1 MVLFLFHNKIFSS
14 PLRFAPCATLPLRG
28 ERVAHSGP
36 MRHNAPNMR
45 HCESNVSGHFLQMRQ
60 SMRHLCATLKSGALC
75 PNAPLE
81 MAHSRTYTASLS
93 SSSALWTPTGD
104 SFKLRF
110 PANTKPSLRKSLSLR
125 WTVRLARP
133 HAVASSARSLGLS
146 L

>member
-1 MVLFLFHNKIFSS
+1 MVSFCFTIKYFLVRSASRHAPLS
-14 PLRFAPCATLPLRG
+14 PYGG